1 MMTPYMEY
9 SGPRNRP
16 VFDFGNLMNCGSA
29 VVDEKGNE
37 HAPGW
42 IIGILA
48 ASYAQTGL
56 DSRIA
61 MEGLHLV
68 RPSEMLDD

>member
-1 MMTPYMEY
+1 
-9 SGPRNRP
+9 
-16 VFDFGNLMNCGSA
+16 VFDFENLINCGLA

-37 HAPGW
+37 HAPGR
-42 IIGILA
+42 IIGIVT

-61 MEGLHLV
+61 KEGLQLV
-68 RPSEMLDD
+68 LPSEMLDD